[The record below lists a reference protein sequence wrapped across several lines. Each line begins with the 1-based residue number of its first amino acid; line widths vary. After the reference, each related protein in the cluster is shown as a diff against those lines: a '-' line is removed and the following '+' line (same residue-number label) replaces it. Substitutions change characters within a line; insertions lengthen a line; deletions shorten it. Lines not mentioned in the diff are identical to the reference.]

1 VNEYYPVGG
10 DFWAERGGFAERLW
24 PGGPTRGRLVREHSD
39 GSGCYKGLHA
49 KSEPMS
55 TGTGITMASMS
66 TYAIL
71 GCGSVGHAVADALV
85 DQGKDVLIVDSDEGR
100 VEALRDQ
107 DLDARQAD
115 IRDETVAESV
125 MDRDVILIM
134 SSDVEANAAA
144 VENVRAQ
151 GGDQFIVARAS
162 DPVSADDLTAMGAD
176 VVVNPS
182 AVIADSA
189 LRALETG
196 ELEFKARQLAEVIDA
211 SDGGMAILIHRSPD
225 PDSIAS
231 AAALRAIAESRDV
244 DADIVYEGEIGH
256 QENRAFV
263 NLLGIEL
270 VPAEEVDTEEYDTL
284 ALVDHA
290 KAGEP
295 LPEADVDI
303 VIDHYEHDHEHDAAF
318 TDIRPNVSATS
329 TILTKYIQELDI
341 ALDEEVATAL
351 LYGIRAETLDFKRDT
366 TPADLTA
373 AAYLYPFADHDT
385 LEQVESPSMSPETLD
400 VLAEAIR
407 NREVQGSHLVSN
419 AGFIRDR
426 DALAQAAQHLLNLEG
441 ITTTAVFAIAEDTI
455 YLAARSKDIRMDI
468 GKVLEDAFEDIG
480 ETAGHSTDASVEI
493 PLGIFTGI
501 EVSEDNR
508 ETLLELTEEAVTKK
522 LFEAMGVE
530 SGDGSNGS

>member
-1 VNEYYPVGG
+1 
-10 DFWAERGGFAERLW
+10 
-24 PGGPTRGRLVREHSD
+24 
-39 GSGCYKGLHA
+39 
-49 KSEPMS
+49 
-55 TGTGITMASMS
+55 MASMS

-71 GCGSVGHAVADALV
+71 GCGSVGHVVADELV
-85 DQGKDVLIVDSDEGR
+85 AEGKDLLIVDHDAGR

-107 DLDARQAD
+107 DLDARQGD
-115 IRDETVAESV
+115 IRSDEVASDV
-125 MDRDVILIM
+125 ANRDVVLIL
-134 SSDVEANAAA
+134 SSDIEANVQAI
-144 VENVRAQ
+144 ENIRAH
-151 GGDQFIVARAS
+151 GDDQFIVARAS
-162 DPVSADDLTAMGAD
+162 DPVSGDELTKAGAD
-176 VVVNPS
+176 VVINPS

-189 LRALETG
+189 LRALESG
-196 ELEFKARQLAEVIDA
+196 ELEYRARQLAEVID
-211 SDGGMAILIHRSPD
+211 DTDKRMAIRIHRSPD

-231 AAALRAIAESRDV
+231 AAALKTISESRDV
-244 DADIVYEGEIGH
+244 DADIIYDGEIGH

-270 VPAEEVDTEEYDTL
+270 VSVEDTNEGDYDTI

-295 LPEADVDI
+295 EEESGADI
-303 VIDHYEHDHEHDAAF
+303 IIDHYEHDHDHDVEF
-318 TDIRPNVSATS
+318 VDVRPDVSSTS
-329 TILTKYIQELDI
+329 TILTKYIQELDLT
-341 ALDEEVATAL
+341 LDGEVATAL

-407 NREVQGSHLVSN
+407 SREVKGSHLVSN

-426 DALAQAAQHLLNLEG
+426 DALTQAAQHLLNLEG
-441 ITTTAVFAIAEDTI
+441 ITTTAVFAIADDTI

-468 GKVLEDAFEDIG
+468 GRVLEDAFSGIG

-501 EVSEDNR
+501 EVSDDNR
-508 ETLLELTEEAVTKK
+508 ETLLELTEEAVKKK

-530 SGDGSNGS
+530 SGDGGNGN

>member
-1 VNEYYPVGG
+1 
-10 DFWAERGGFAERLW
+10 
-24 PGGPTRGRLVREHSD
+24 
-39 GSGCYKGLHA
+39 
-49 KSEPMS
+49 MS

-66 TYAIL
+66 SYAIL

-107 DLDARQAD
+107 DLNARQAD
-115 IRDETVAESV
+115 IREEAVAESV
-125 MDRDVILIM
+125 LDRDVVLIM

-144 VENVRAQ
+144 VENIRSA

-196 ELEFKARQLAEVIDA
+196 ELEYKARQLAEVIDGT
-211 SDGGMAILIHRSPD
+211 DGRMAILIHRSPD

-231 AAALRAIAESRDV
+231 AAALKAIAASLDV
-244 DADIVYEGEIGH
+244 EADIVYEGEIGH

-270 VPAEEVDTEEYDTL
+270 VPLSEGKPLSEYGAI
-284 ALVDHA
+284 ALVDHMKSGDPDIDA
-290 KAGEP
+290 E
-295 LPEADVDI
+295 VDI
-303 VIDHYEHDHEHDAAF
+303 FIDHYEPEEGIEAAF
-318 TDIRPNVSATS
+318 TDVRPNVSSTS
-329 TILTKYIQELDI
+329 TILTKYLQEFDLSPSE
-341 ALDEEVATAL
+341 AVATAL
-351 LYGIRAETLDFKRDT
+351 LYGIRSETLDFKRET

-400 VLAEAIR
+400 VLAEAIQ

-426 DALAQAAQHLLNLEG
+426 DALGQAAQHLLKLEG
-441 ITTTAVFAIAEDTI
+441 ITTTAVFGIADDRI
-455 YLAARSKDIRMDI
+455 FLSARSKDIRMNI
-468 GKVLEDAFEDIG
+468 GKILQDAFSGIG
-480 ETAGHSTDASVEI
+480 ETGGHSTQGDVEI

-501 EVSEDNR
+501 ETSDDNR
-508 ETLLELTEEAVTKK
+508 DTLLQLTEEAVRKK
-522 LFEAMGVE
+522 LFQAMGVDSSE
-530 SGDGSNGS
+530 SGNGS

>member
-1 VNEYYPVGG
+1 
-10 DFWAERGGFAERLW
+10 
-24 PGGPTRGRLVREHSD
+24 
-39 GSGCYKGLHA
+39 
-49 KSEPMS
+49 
-55 TGTGITMASMS
+55 MASSS

-71 GCGSVGHAVADALV
+71 GCGSVGHAVAEALV
-85 DQGKDVLIVDSDEGR
+85 REGKDVLILDQDEGR

-107 DLDARQAD
+107 DLNARTAD
-115 IRDETVAESV
+115 IADPAIVEDLAEREV
-125 MDRDVILIM
+125 VLIL
-134 SSDVEANAAA
+134 SPDVEANATA
-144 VENVRAQ
+144 VEHVRNAN
-151 GGDQFIVARAS
+151 GEQFIVARAD
-162 DPVSADDLTAMGAD
+162 DPVSADELTELGAD
-176 VVVNPS
+176 SVINPS

-196 ELEFKARQLAEVIDA
+196 ELEYKAIQLADVIEA
-211 SDGGMAILIHRSPD
+211 TQERMAILIHRSPD

-231 AAALRAIAESRDV
+231 AAALRAIAASRDV
-244 DADIVYEGEIGH
+244 EADIIYEGEIGH

-270 VPAEEVDTEEYDTL
+270 VSRGAIDIDEYDTI
-284 ALVDHA
+284 ALVDTA
-290 KAGEP
+290 EAGE
-295 LPEADVDI
+295 AAIDDADI
-303 VIDHYEHDHEHDAAF
+303 VIDHYDPDAEYDASF
-318 TDIRPNVSATS
+318 SDVRPNVSSTS
-329 TILTKYIQELDI
+329 TILTKYIQELD
-341 ALDEEVATAL
+341 LTLSEEVATAL

-407 NREVQGSHLVSN
+407 NREVKGSHLVSN

-455 YLAARSKDIRMDI
+455 YLAARSKDIRMNI
-468 GKVLEDAFEDIG
+468 GKVLQDAFGDMG
-480 ETAGHSTDASVEI
+480 DTAGHSTDASVEI

-501 EVSEDNR
+501 EGSEESR
-508 ETLLELTEEAVTKK
+508 ETLLTLTEEAVKTK
-522 LFEAMGVE
+522 LFQAMGVE
-530 SGDGSNGS
+530 SDANGS

>member
-1 VNEYYPVGG
+1 
-10 DFWAERGGFAERLW
+10 
-24 PGGPTRGRLVREHSD
+24 
-39 GSGCYKGLHA
+39 
-49 KSEPMS
+49 
-55 TGTGITMASMS
+55 MASMS

-71 GCGSVGHAVADALV
+71 GCGSVGHAVAEELV
-85 DQGKDVLIVDSDEGR
+85 DEGKDVLIIDADEGR

-107 DLDARQAD
+107 DLDARQDD
-115 IRDETVAESV
+115 IRDDSVAEAV
-125 MDRDVILIM
+125 ADRDVILIL

-144 VENVRAQ
+144 VENIRERSD
-151 GGDQFIVARAS
+151 DQFIIARAS
-162 DPVSADDLTAMGAD
+162 DPVSADELTEVGAD
-176 VVVNPS
+176 VVINPS
-182 AVIADSA
+182 TVIADSA

-196 ELEFKARQLAEVIDA
+196 ELEYKASQLEEVIE
-211 SDGGMAILIHRSPD
+211 GTEGKLAIRVHRSPD

-231 AAALRAIAESRDV
+231 AAALKAIAQSRDV
-244 DADIVYEGEIGH
+244 EADIVYEGEIGH

-270 VPAEEVDTEEYDTL
+270 VSVEDIDENDYDTV

-295 LPEADVDI
+295 ESEEGADI
-303 VIDHYEHDHEHDAAF
+303 IIDHYEHEHDHDVEFA
-318 TDIRPNVSATS
+318 DIRPNVSSTS
-329 TILTKYIQELDI
+329 TILTKYIQELD
-341 ALDEEVATAL
+341 LSLSQEVATAL

-426 DALAQAAQHLLNLEG
+426 DALTQAAQHLLNLEG
-441 ITTTAVFAIAEDTI
+441 ITTTGVFAIADDTI

-468 GKVLEDAFEDIG
+468 GRVLEDAFADIG

-501 EVSEDNR
+501 EVSDDNR
-508 ETLLELTEEAVTKK
+508 ETLLELTEEAVKKK
-522 LFEAMGVE
+522 LFQAMGVE
-530 SGDGSNGS
+530 GSDGNNGN